1 MSTGVLH
8 NLMCHPVHVLM
19 RLASYHFYPHRSEMA
34 VVRETESVATSSPDV
49 ELHPFLIPQ
58 LHHRRDHNHLHLRQP
73 QVTICSPE
81 TMLQSSEQREPEGG
95 MVVRI
100 EEDEDEDLLVTDF
113 VVSV

>member
-1 MSTGVLH
+1 
-8 NLMCHPVHVLM
+8 
-19 RLASYHFYPHRSEMA
+19 MA

-73 QVTICSPE
+73 QVTISDPQ
-81 TMLQSSEQREPEGG
+81 TMLLSSEQHDPEAEG